1 MEAHLR
7 KKGFLI
13 TLEGNEGS
21 GKSTQIKLLQR
32 YLKRKRIPV
41 VVTHEPGGTVISAQI
56 RKILLDRKNIRMNGE
71 CETLLYMAARAQL
84 VEEVIKPAIRT
95 GKVVLCDRWLDA
107 TMAYQGYGAGISLQ
121 WIRSMGQKVTAGVR
135 PKRSLY
141 LDLPLNLGL
150 KRATSHKVADR
161 MERKKMIFHKRVRRG
176 YLSLAKQEPG
186 RFRVISVQAKDSVQ
200 VVHSKILKVLKNV
213 LG

>member
-1 MEAHLR
+1 MR

-21 GKSTQIKLLQR
+21 GKSTQIKLLKR
-32 YLKRKRIPV
+32 YLQKKRIPV
-41 VVTHEPGGTVISAQI
+41 FVTREPGGTAISTQI
-56 RKILLDRKNIRMNGE
+56 RKILLDRKNTRMNAE

-84 VEEVIKPAIRT
+84 VEEVIKPGIQK

-107 TMAYQGYGAGISLQ
+107 TIAYQGYGAGISIQ

-135 PKRSLY
+135 PKRSIY
-141 LDLPLNLGL
+141 LDLPLSLGL

-161 MERKKMIFHKRVRRG
+161 MERKKMNFHKKVRKG
-176 YLSLAKQEPG
+176 YLSLAKQESS
-186 RFRVISVQAKDSVQ
+186 RFRVISVQAKDSIQ
-200 VVHSKILKVLKNV
+200 VVHSKIIGVLKNV